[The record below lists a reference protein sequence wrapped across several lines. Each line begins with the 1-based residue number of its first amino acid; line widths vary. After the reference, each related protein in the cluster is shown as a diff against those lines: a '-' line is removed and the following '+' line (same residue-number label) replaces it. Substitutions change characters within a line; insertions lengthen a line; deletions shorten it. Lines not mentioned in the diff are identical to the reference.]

1 MDQSNDNAF
10 TPSVSW
16 HNYRGLNLF
25 YLWFLSEANLSI
37 VFFIPTSLCNNYQTG
52 SDDPLFFVLCFWRIQ
67 KVESLILKTDVV
79 SKILNAIFS
88 NFLLLLTLLIFKLLA
103 KLSIYK
109 EKPLF
114 FNFSRISK
122 SNESLLILFK

>member
-1 MDQSNDNAF
+1 M
-10 TPSVSW
+10 
-16 HNYRGLNLF
+16 
-25 YLWFLSEANLSI
+25 
-37 VFFIPTSLCNNYQTG
+37 
-52 SDDPLFFVLCFWRIQ
+52 
-67 KVESLILKTDVV
+67 ESLILKTDVV